1 MSHFAVLVFFLMVFN
16 PLWSE
21 RLAVLSA
28 SRKLAVMQRLSWAEL
43 SFPRWQGVLA
53 ITIISIVVGLD
64 PAMTQ
69 ASPSGVALPRFMAIG
84 LGIALV
90 WPMFLATV
98 GMLRWWAKRGGRWN
112 GHGSL
117 FNLLAAV
124 WLVPDVLGA
133 GLIALGVPL
142 AYTVPIWLYS
152 IWVGGKAL
160 SGAVPGASLSY
171 CIGGILLSLIPATL
185 VATGV
190 TVLLSTAFLGQPDIA
205 SLPGG

>member
-1 MSHFAVLVFFLMVFN
+1 
-16 PLWSE
+16 
-21 RLAVLSA
+21 
-28 SRKLAVMQRLSWAEL
+28 MQRLSWAEL

-53 ITIISIVVGLD
+53 ITLIGIMIGLD

-69 ASPSGVALPRFMAIG
+69 ASPSGVGLLPIMAIG
-84 LGIALV
+84 MGIALV
-90 WPMFLATV
+90 WPMFLATL
-98 GMLRWWAKRGGRWN
+98 GMLCWWVKRGGRWN

-142 AYTVPIWLYS
+142 AYTVPIWVYS

-160 SGAVPGASLSY
+160 SGAIPGASLSY

-190 TVLLSTAFLGQPDIA
+190 TVLLSTAFLGQPDIT
-205 SLPGG
+205 SFPDG

>member
-1 MSHFAVLVFFLMVFN
+1 MVFN

-28 SRKLAVMQRLSWAEL
+28 SRKPVVMQRLSWAEL

-53 ITIISIVVGLD
+53 ITIIGIVVGLD

-69 ASPSGVALPRFMAIG
+69 ASPSDVGLPRFMEIG

-98 GMLRWWAKRGGRWN
+98 GMLRWWVKRGGRWN

-124 WLVPDVLGA
+124 WLVPDMLGA

-142 AYTVPIWLYS
+142 AYTVPIWVYS

-160 SGAVPGASLSY
+160 SGAIPGASLSY
-171 CIGGILLSLIPATL
+171 GIGRILLSLIPATL
-185 VATGV
+185 LATGV
-190 TVLLSTAFLGQPDIA
+190 AARLSTAFLGQPDTA
-205 SLPGG
+205 PLPGG

>member
-1 MSHFAVLVFFLMVFN
+1 MGHFAVLVFFFMVFN

-43 SFPRWQGVLA
+43 SFSRWQGVLA
-53 ITIISIVVGLD
+53 ITIIGILVGLD
-64 PAMTQ
+64 PAMTP
-69 ASPSGVALPRFMAIG
+69 ASSSGAELPRIMAIG

-98 GMLRWWAKRGGRWN
+98 GMLRWWMKRGGRWN

-117 FNLLAAV
+117 LNLLAAV

-142 AYTVPIWLYS
+142 VYTVPIWLYS
-152 IWVGGKAL
+152 IWVGGNAL
-160 SGAVPGASLSY
+160 SGAIPGASLSY
-171 CIGGILLSLIPATL
+171 GIGGILLSLIPATL
-185 VATGV
+185 VVTGV
-190 TVLLSTAFLGQPDIA
+190 GRCQGSCRCAKKVLLGKV
-205 SLPGG
+205 

>member
-1 MSHFAVLVFFLMVFN
+1 MVFN

-28 SRKLAVMQRLSWAEL
+28 SRKPVVMQRLSWAEL

-53 ITIISIVVGLD
+53 ITIIGIVVGLD

-69 ASPSGVALPRFMAIG
+69 ASPSDVGLPRFMAIG

-98 GMLRWWAKRGGRWN
+98 GMLRWWVKRGGRWN

-124 WLVPDVLGA
+124 WLVPDMLGA

-142 AYTVPIWLYS
+142 AYTVPIWVYS

-160 SGAVPGASLSY
+160 SGAIPGASLSY
-171 CIGGILLSLIPATL
+171 GIGRILLSLIPATL
-185 VATGV
+185 LATGV
-190 TVLLSTAFLGQPDIA
+190 AARLSTAFLGQPDTA
-205 SLPGG
+205 PLPGG